1 MVTRIFSKRKE
12 VVVIDNPN
20 SMHAI
25 NSFKEENHE
34 ERYKYHCRLIDLMKD
49 GLYGVAIPG
58 IEE

>member
-1 MVTRIFSKRKE
+1 MVKRIFSESKE

-25 NSFKEENHE
+25 KEENNE
-34 ERYKYHCRLIDLMKD
+34 ERYKYRCRLIDLMKD
-49 GLYGVAIPG
+49 SLYGVAIPS